1 MDVNVDKNSYIP
13 DSQENVVFNALKNT
27 NVSFVLILLIIIAIY
42 IGIFFLVGNL
52 SSENTNPSIKM
63 FIIILEI
70 VLWISLIGI
79 VYINIKNYDHENSNF
94 KIKMENLFN
103 TKLANLKVETK
114 TKKENEKSDKPNKPN
129 KSDKEECKDNNS
141 NKEVFH
147 IANNLY
153 SYQEARDVC
162 EKYDATM
169 ANYEQIERAYNNG
182 ANWCSYGWSK
192 DQLALFPTQQE
203 LYNEL
208 KKIPGHQHDCGRPGI
223 NGGYIKNKNVR
234 FGVNCY
240 GIKPKKNEK
249 DEIYMQSIKSL
260 PISSQDK
267 KEENNIVAPFNKN
280 EWSKYNKTNN
290 KS

>member
-1 MDVNVDKNSYIP
+1 MDINVDKNSYIP

-52 SSENTNPSIKM
+52 STDNTNPSIKM

-70 VLWISLIGI
+70 VLWVSLIGI

-114 TKKENEKSDKPNKPN
+114 KENDEKHKKE
-129 KSDKEECKDNNS
+129 DKEECKDNNS

-223 NGGYIKNKNVR
+223 NGGYIKNKNVK

-240 GIKPKKNEK
+240 GVKPKKNEK
-249 DEIYMQSIKSL
+249 DEIYMQSVQSL
-260 PISSQDK
+260 PISSQDT
-267 KEENNIVAPFNKN
+267 KEKSSNYIVAPFNKN
-280 EWSKYNKTNN
+280 YWSKYNK
-290 KS
+290 